1 MATAAPGPPWQRMR
15 EGDPE
20 EAAVTTAETG
30 AADAPP
36 AQTGAQGPV
45 AIHQPACRG
54 ARPQILH
61 LLHAVGWRST
71 SSTGRSCCRSSRRWR
86 ARAPAMSPRPLA
98 ETAVRQIGL
107 PVLRLDC
114 NPPSATASGEKQ
126 PPSLIDAFRTSS
138 LSETALRSLA
148 PNLLLARLSN
158 AADGVYGMSPADLQL
173 LFDACANAS
182 RWWCWIARRRCP
194 RRAPSALPAT
204 ATAPPWWCAPTP
216 RRAPWWHRPGRDR
229 SVRRPGHRRDPQPAP
244 LPPAILGETLVLMR

>member
-1 MATAAPGPPWQRMR
+1 MADGHGGSWPSLAADAGS
-15 EGDPE
+15 DPE

-36 AQTGAQGPV
+36 AQTGAQ
-45 AIHQPACRG
+45 ARSLSTSLRAG
-54 ARPQILH
+54 APDPQILH
-61 LLHAVGWRST
+61 LLHAVLALNEQHRPFVLQIIASVAGEGT
-71 SSTGRSCCRSSRRWR
+71 SHVAAS
-86 ARAPAMSPRPLA
+86 LA

-173 LFDACANAS
+173 LFDALRKRFAMVVLDCPPALSSPGAVGLARYCDGTALVVRADTTPRAMVAQARTAIDRFGGQVIGVILNRRRS
-182 RWWCWIARRRCP
+182 HLPSWARR
-194 RRAPSALPAT
+194 
-204 ATAPPWWCAPTP
+204 WF
-216 RRAPWWHRPGRDR
+216 
-229 SVRRPGHRRDPQPAP
+229 
-244 LPPAILGETLVLMR
+244 